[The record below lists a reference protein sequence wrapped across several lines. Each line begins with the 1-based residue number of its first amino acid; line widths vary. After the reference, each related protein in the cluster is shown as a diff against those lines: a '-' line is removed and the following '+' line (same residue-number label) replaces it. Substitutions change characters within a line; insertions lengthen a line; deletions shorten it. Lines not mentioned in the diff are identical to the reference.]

1 MRRGACGRLAVG
13 LDRGRCR
20 GHEAVRPYADT
31 APALRTLVDPHNRL
45 GAAFGARVVP
55 KGICMEADG
64 RIAWAK
70 IGGFSVDHS
79 EDLAHVKAFLA
90 GEALPPPPVV
100 DRLDSLRGGAIAT
113 PLRLADVLLD
123 GGAREQAL
131 AELRRAL
138 SLDPDNFI
146 VQSRSGSLPT
156 PSVSTLWSTS
166 RGRNNSWRS
175 SARRKLSSV
184 VRRDARCSRAS
195 HPTDQ
200 ASAASAARFVRA
212 RTGAGAPALSACAF
226 ARPACGPCQGS

>member
-1 MRRGACGRLAVG
+1 
-13 LDRGRCR
+13 
-20 GHEAVRPYADT
+20 
-31 APALRTLVDPHNRL
+31 
-45 GAAFGARVVP
+45 
-55 KGICMEADG
+55 MEADG

-100 DRLDSLRGGAIAT
+100 DRLDSLRGEAIAT

-146 VQSRSGSLPT
+146 VHIWVLTYPERFHP
-156 PSVSTLWSTS
+156 
-166 RGRNNSWRS
+166 
-175 SARRKLSSV
+175 V
-184 VRRDARCSRAS
+184 VDFAWQKQQLAVERA
-195 HPTDQ
+195 Q
-200 ASAASAARFVRA
+200 EAVV
-212 RTGAGAPALSACAF
+212 
-226 ARPACGPCQGS
+226 CGPEGCPVLTSVPSD